1 MAIIE
6 KMEFS
11 EMVTGIWLD
20 PDLLLKSPAPP
31 HSAGRE
37 AACKMAVKDRV
48 YLDGQPGMLLHNQVA
63 QVF

>member
-6 KMEFS
+6 KMEFG
-11 EMVTGIWLD
+11 EMVPGIWLD

-31 HSAGRE
+31 HSAGRKG
-37 AACKMAVKDRV
+37 ACKVAVQDRV
-48 YLDGQPGMLLHNQVA
+48 DLDSQPGMLLHNQVA